1 MPALHIST
9 SSAGAA
15 YEAANVATVDK
26 SWGESTLVGA
36 TELLGIAS
44 FTLRSMMPKETSHAL
59 EEDAEAGLIAAMRIA
74 IYYTNIT

>member
-59 EEDAEAGLIAAMRIA
+59 EEDAEAGATVNSRDANG
-74 IYYTNIT
+74 NIL